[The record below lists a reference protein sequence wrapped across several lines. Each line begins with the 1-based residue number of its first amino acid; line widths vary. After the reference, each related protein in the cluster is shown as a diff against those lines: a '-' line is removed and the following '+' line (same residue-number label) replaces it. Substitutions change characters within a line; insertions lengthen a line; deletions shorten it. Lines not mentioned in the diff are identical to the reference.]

1 MNAAE
6 ALKSLEANGSA
17 QTRKTYARHGISE
30 PMFGVSYAHQYK
42 LAKQIGRDQATADA
56 LWKSGNHDA
65 RVLASMVADPATIKK
80 SALTAWAKAM
90 GNRCQA
96 GELARLVSQTDYGW
110 ELGSKWCASKDI
122 REQWAG
128 WAVVAALAMEPTDD
142 PDEVFEASLEAI
154 EAGIETAENFT
165 RYGMNG
171 ALIAIGGRN
180 AKLRKLATEAAR
192 RIGKVEVDHGDTSC
206 KTPEAIPYI
215 AKIWARKTGS
225 AKNAAAKMPA
235 AIKPWAKMPAAKKPA
250 VKRAAKS

>member
-17 QTRKTYARHGISE
+17 QTRKTYARHGIGE

-42 LAKQIGRDQATADA
+42 LAKQIGRDQSTADV

-65 RVLASMVADPATIKK
+65 RVLALLVADPKTIKK
-80 SALTAWAKAM
+80 STLCAWAKAM
-90 GNRCQA
+90 DNRCQA
-96 GELARLVSQTDYGW
+96 GELAKLVAQTDYGW
-110 ELGSKWCASKDI
+110 ELASKWCASKDI
-122 REQWAG
+122 RKQWAG
-128 WAVVAALAMEPTDD
+128 WAVVAALALEPTGD

-154 EAGIETAENFT
+154 ESGIESAENFT

-180 AKLRKLATEAAR
+180 AKLRKLATDAAK

-206 KTPEAIPYI
+206 KTPDAVPYI
-215 AKIWARKTGS
+215 AKIWARK
-225 AKNAAAKMPA
+225 KAAK
-235 AIKPWAKMPAAKKPA
+235 
-250 VKRAAKS
+250 R